1 MPVRSQH
8 VEHVFPQPSLNQFNA
23 HGLDC
28 IRQAH
33 RLSDEHFYSSIYIA
47 LLQCRC
53 STRSAKLGLPLAA
66 RSVLSALR
74 YLSTGIS
81 APNLCEVSDG
91 SLFYFPTR
99 TASGDKT

>member
-1 MPVRSQH
+1 MRM
-8 VEHVFPQPSLNQFNA
+8 
-23 HGLDC
+23 GLTASGRHIDF
-28 IRQAH
+28 QM
-33 RLSDEHFYSSIYIA
+33 STSIVLYIFA